1 MPYANE
7 SDVATTTLID
17 LCDRFGISRTTLRR
31 LLNREGIEIRPD
43 ADEPKV
49 AAIAARDVARVREA
63 RRRSLKHW
71 GGRQFYLPPD

>member
-63 RRRSLKHW
+63 RRRGPKHW
-71 GGRQFYLPPD
+71 GGRQYYFPPN